1 MASNPITESCN
12 KHIDIWYHAIQDF
25 VTHGK
30 VRLFYLEG
38 NKNPADIFTKNLE
51 QVKFCQFRGQ
61 LCHELSQ
68 QDIFI
73 FLFIL
78 FSFIFL

>member
-25 VTHGK
+25 VTQGK
-30 VRLFYLEG
+30 VKLFYLED
-38 NKNPADIFTKNLE
+38 NKNPADMFTKNLE
-51 QVKFCQFRGQ
+51 QVKFCKFRGQ
-61 LCHELSQ
+61 LCHEPSQ
-68 QDIFI
+68 QGIFI

-78 FSFIFL
+78 SSFIFL